1 MAISSSK
8 DFIVFPNDN
17 SSRVTIKEATFAA
30 NGTWTAPTGVTSAQ
44 VILVG
49 AGGGGG
55 GGSDIGAGGGGG
67 GGAVVVKNVDVS
79 PGTSYAINIGAG
91 GQGGQGAIASAS
103 DYTNTLPGG
112 NGGTTTFGNIT
123 IANYLTNSNF
133 DYSFAQWDADV
144 IFRYATGAASASS
157 IIVFPN
163 ANGITAGQLVSG
175 TNLGTNTQVVSVS
188 GNVVTLSVANTS
200 TAVNAVVRFDQGTA
214 NVKQGSIFYNNVS
227 NGTYLSNAMGLNS
240 VSSPNTQNLSNNL
253 LQPQVAQLED
263 ATTLSS
269 NYIRVY
275 GTNAAT
281 LSITNAGI
289 PTKLAEMQV
298 PFTRTVTAAQSSST
312 LTVSDT
318 TNLQVGM
325 FVIGSGIGTGAVILS
340 IDSLTQVTVSTPTTN
355 VLSAQSVTFSY
366 TGTFGLNALQATTG
380 SAIST
385 GNPTWLNWS
394 NLNNTSS
401 VTASTTNNGFAGI
414 PYQPGQTYSLSV
426 YVSANLAVS
435 SSTPILFQLRSTS
448 VSSGGYM
455 AQSNTSYTTGNTSTG
470 TTSSID
476 AGTANGF
483 FVRQI
488 TPTPMVGF
496 GGSVTVNG
504 TAANTA
510 TTVTVTD
517 ASQLLIGM
525 SVTGTGMA
533 SGALI
538 TGVSGNV
545 LTLSLATTAA
555 ITAVPLT
562 FATPTGTQILGS
574 NQTVGQTGWRR
585 ISGTFTTPSFSAST
599 ANGVYGYG
607 SWGQL
612 IYPTIVLQQA
622 STVFWFD
629 NMQLEV
635 GGSVTAYQQPLYA
648 YDNVLVLQTNSTAGS
663 DLEVGHRFVK
673 SIAGNTYTGTLFAVA
688 GGTAQQ
694 YRPVQAFLEYFDKD
708 YNSLGRSLGLSNVLP
723 ITTVASTTA
732 QMPQS
737 SYPVR
742 IGVSAQAPTGTA
754 WMRLGATAYQ
764 AAQSATG
771 TTMEFYLMYPQ
782 LELAATSTVLKRA
795 NDGTYTYAGQPGMS
809 PIVTSATVAAEG
821 GGGGGTYN
829 TSVSAW
835 LYGLEGANN
844 GGHAA
849 GASGTLGTLP
859 TLAGGG
865 GGAGGIG
872 GNGIMYMP
880 TNSATTSFTYGSGW
894 NSTAGSSFQ
903 TFPMR
908 GNAGGYAMWN
918 TSTTGSSTN
927 AYMPSA
933 AGDGGPGVIPSGLN
947 SGSAYGI
954 PLAGGG
960 GGAGWT
966 STTQFATVPGRGN
979 AGGGKGGGT
988 WLVAYNSTQAAG
1000 VVDYYSRGID
1010 GVVNTGGGGGGGG
1023 ANLGNTPQTTRQHV
1037 SAGTAVAYDTITS
1050 DAYKWTG
1057 LYNAQAIQ
1065 QSSPAN
1071 IAGGTYGLQ
1080 VTIQDVGNAKVVTA
1094 WQAFPILPRTALIF
1108 PIVGARLQTAPTGV
1122 TSNNFSGLPKRVRPT
1137 VRWKNYQGVIIR
1149 EDRPT
1154 YDIQFS
1160 AITTNN
1166 YIAGTASGNTAGST
1180 VPSGW
1185 QTVPAPDNAAY
1196 FDVCWEFLYFDAGD
1210 VVYVDI
1216 SDCQYYAY
1224 QPYGGNGGDGLA
1236 IVRYF
1241 DKAVV

>member
-17 SSRVTIKEATFAA
+17 SSRVTIKEATFTA

-44 VILVG
+44 VVLVG

-67 GGAVVVKNVDVS
+67 GGAVVVKNVDVV
-79 PGTSYAINIGAG
+79 PGTSYAINVGAG
-91 GQGGQGAIASAS
+91 GQGGQGALASAS

-133 DYSFAQWDADV
+133 DYSFAQWDGDV
-144 IFRYATGAASASS
+144 VFRYATGASGGSS
-157 IIVFPN
+157 ITVFPN
-163 ANGITAGQLVSG
+163 ANGLAAGMLVSG

-188 GNVVTLSVANTS
+188 GNVVTLNVVNAG
-200 TAVNAVVRFDQGTA
+200 AVNVVVRFDQGTD
-214 NVKQGSIFYNNVS
+214 NVRQGSIFYNNVS

-240 VSSPNTQNLSNNL
+240 VSSPNTQFLSNNL

-263 ATTLSS
+263 ATVLTS

-275 GTNAAT
+275 GTNPAT

-298 PFTRTVTAAQSSST
+298 PFTRTVTAAISSST

-325 FVIGSGIGTGAVILS
+325 FVIGSGIGSGAVILS

-355 VLSAQSVTFSY
+355 SLSAQSVTFSY
-366 TGTFGLNALQATTG
+366 TGTYGLNALQATTG
-380 SAIST
+380 SSVST
-385 GNPTWLNWS
+385 GNPTWINWS

-401 VTASTTNNGFAGI
+401 VSASTTNNGFSGI

-426 YVSANLAVS
+426 YVSANVNVLT
-435 SSTPILFQLRSTS
+435 STPILFQLRSTS
-448 VSSGGYM
+448 VSSSGYM

-488 TPTPMVGF
+488 TPASVVGY

-504 TAANTA
+504 TAANA
-510 TTVTVTD
+510 SSTVTVTD

-525 SVTGTGMA
+525 AVTGTGMA
-533 SGALI
+533 TGATI
-538 TGVSGNV
+538 TGISGLV
-545 LTLSLATTAA
+545 LTLSSATTAA
-555 ITAVPLT
+555 VTSVPLT
-562 FATPTGTQILGS
+562 FAMPSGVQILGS
-574 NQTVGQTGWRR
+574 NITVGQTGWRR
-585 ISGTFTTPSFSAST
+585 IQGTFTTPSFSAST

-607 SWGQL
+607 TWGQL

-629 NMQLEV
+629 NIQLEV
-635 GGSVTAYQQPLYA
+635 GGSITPYQQPLYS

-663 DLEVGHRFVK
+663 NLEVGHRFVK
-673 SIAGNTYTGTLFAVA
+673 SIAGNTYSGSVFAIA

-694 YRPVQAFLEYFDKD
+694 YRPVQAFIEYFDKD

-723 ITTVASTTA
+723 ITTVQSAAA

-742 IGVSAQAPTGTA
+742 VGVSAQAPTGTA
-754 WMRLGATAYQ
+754 WMRFGATAFQ
-764 AAQSATG
+764 GAQSATG
-771 TTMEFYLMYPQ
+771 TAMEFYLFYPQ
-782 LELAATSTVLKRA
+782 LELAATPTVLKRA
-795 NDGTYTYAGQPGMS
+795 NDGTYIYAGQPGMS

-835 LYGLEGANN
+835 QFGLEGANN

-849 GASGTLGTLP
+849 GASGTLSSLP

-865 GGAGGIG
+865 AGSGGAGQ
-872 GNGIMYMP
+872 NAIMYMP
-880 TNSATTSFTYGSGW
+880 SNNNSTTFSYAAGW

-908 GNAGGYAMWN
+908 GNPGGYAVWN
-918 TSTTGSSTN
+918 TNTAGGN
-927 AYMPSA
+927 ANLPSQ
-933 AGDGGPGVIPSGLN
+933 AGDGGPGTVISGLN
-947 SGSAYGI
+947 SGSSYGI

-966 STTQFATVPGRGN
+966 NTTQYATVPGRGQ

-988 WLVAYNSTQAAG
+988 WLVAYNSTQSSG

-1010 GVVNTGGGGGGGG
+1010 GIANTGGGGGGGG
-1023 ANLGNTPQTTRQHV
+1023 GNLANTPQTTRQHA
-1037 SAGTAVAYDTITS
+1037 SAGVSVAYDTITS
-1050 DAYKWTG
+1050 DAYKWTA
-1057 LYNAQAIQ
+1057 LYNASAT
-1065 QSSPAN
+1065 QSASAN
-1071 IAGGTYGLQ
+1071 LAGGTYGLQ
-1080 VTIQDVGNAKVVTA
+1080 VVIQDVGNAKISTA
-1094 WQAFPILPRTALIF
+1094 WQAFPVLPRTALIF
-1108 PIVGARLQTAPTGV
+1108 PIVAARLQTAPSGV
-1122 TSNNFSGLPKRVRPT
+1122 TSTNFSGLPKRVRPT

-1160 AITTNN
+1160 AITTTN

-1180 VPSGW
+1180 VASGW

-1224 QPYGGNGGDGLA
+1224 QPTGGNGGDGVA